1 VCGWRVGSKVVMPVA
16 GKEFVDSGL
25 VRRRMLRRSANVLVL
40 VLSRHADL
48 PVLTWTVTA
57 DLLRGHADVC
67 DLDSGRDRQVFHVWA
82 EALAA
87 GEGRDPEP
95 VLDEAGVT
103 RLRALR
109 RVSGVPVVLTAAV
122 HPF

>member
-1 VCGWRVGSKVVMPVA
+1 MA
-16 GKEFVDSGL
+16 GDELGGLGL
-25 VRRRMLRRSANVLVL
+25 VRRRLLRQAAGVLVL
-40 VLSRHADL
+40 VLDEHREL

-57 DLLRGHADVC
+57 EVLQAHADVC
-67 DLDSGRDRQVFHVWA
+67 ELDPGRDRRVFDAWA
-82 EALAA
+82 QALPAS
-87 GEGRDPEP
+87 EGRDPAP

-103 RLRALR
+103 RLRAVR

>member
-1 VCGWRVGSKVVMPVA
+1 MV

-25 VRRRMLRRSANVLVL
+25 VRRRMLRRSAHVLVL
-40 VLSRHADL
+40 VLGRYADL

-67 DLDSGRDRQVFHVWA
+67 DLDPGRDRQVFNAWA
-82 EALAA
+82 EALPA
-87 GEGRDPEP
+87 GEGGDPGP

-103 RLRALR
+103 RLRAIR
-109 RVSGVPVVLTAAV
+109 RVGGVPVVLTAAV